1 MVKIP
6 TYERQVRPNATPIPM
21 STGEGYEAPG
31 RALAYQA
38 KRMMDDAQHVKQIGG
53 MVQSVLGALGS
64 LAGKAEADRNAL
76 DMYQTK
82 VALADFQGQQ
92 DMAQI
97 DYDAQISGD
106 GRDHAAGRLQSYDA
120 AANDLMG
127 RLPANDKARILAS
140 ERVAGLRSHYG
151 EKSYIQQQKHLQGYY
166 DAETTRLV
174 QERVLPNI
182 TSDLTSVEG
191 GLKGIDNILA
201 DMPGA
206 TEKTR
211 SRIRDQ
217 ALDIVYRHWT
227 DKAGANAAAIGAKI
241 VEEFRSRPEA
251 PKSATVADA
260 RALSALVPIHK
271 GLTRGD
277 PDRNI
282 DGLTKPMVSSLAKM
296 LNDMPPEIRKHLE
309 INEAHRSTAYQARL
323 REAYESGR
331 GGLAAPAGRSRH
343 NFGEAVDFSPP
354 GGYGSNYDRKG
365 YNQALAW
372 MYANSEKYGL
382 VNPESIRGRDPHH
395 FQLAPGVKDGGPVE
409 VAARGLTTYAGNRTL
424 YDEFKG
430 RIVENYPALE
440 KFSLGRER
448 AERAAEAAAL
458 KAQHQAIEG
467 QALDLWNKQELT
479 KDWVERN
486 GSLMDPKAYGRWLRM
501 FDNVPRVTDPQVYS
515 GLAEKAHAD
524 PEQAVKDAADA
535 YANRQLDADGYRSVL
550 KKAQRALE
558 PTTRMPQWARET
570 RNAVSKMLKPDGK
583 AGDGEHAAYKDAL
596 EKFDAYVEEQGE
608 ALDRK
613 GLTGFADDLV
623 KGHKMDGA
631 RESRKG
637 LPMPRFGSVGRDV
650 MSLEAL
656 EIAKQRTVEAFK
668 AGKIDKE
675 TLSREAGL
683 LKKWQGALEAQAA
696 AEGKPV
702 KPSAPAAQGAKPAG
716 EAGKQTRPA
725 LKIEMNPQQEQATP

>member
-6 TYERQVRPNATPIPM
+6 TYDRQVRINATPIPM
-21 STGEGYEAPG
+21 STGQGYEAPG
-31 RALAYQA
+31 RAMAYQA
-38 KRMMDDAQHVKQIGG
+38 KRMEDKAQQVKQIGG

-64 LAGKAEADRNAL
+64 LAGKAEAERNAL

-92 DMAQI
+92 DMAQM

-106 GRDHAAGRLQSYDA
+106 GRDHTAGRLQSYDQ
-120 AANDLMG
+120 AANDLLG
-127 RLPANDKARILAS
+127 KLPANEKARMMAT

-151 EKSYIQQQKHLQGYY
+151 ERSYVHQQKHLQGYY

-182 TSDLTSVEG
+182 TSDLASVEG

-206 TEKTR
+206 TEQTR
-211 SRIRDQ
+211 GRIRDQ
-217 ALDIVYRHWT
+217 ALDLVYKHWT
-227 DKAGANAAAIGAKI
+227 DKAGANAAALGAK
-241 VEEFRSRPEA
+241 VLEEFKARGAAEPA
-251 PKSATVADA
+251 LQKATVADA
-260 RALSALVPIHK
+260 RSLSALIPIHK

-282 DGLTKPMVSSLAKM
+282 EGLTKPMVSSLARM
-296 LNDMPPEIRKHLE
+296 LHDMPPELRKHLE
-309 INEAHRSTAYQARL
+309 INEAHRSREYQARL
-323 REAYESGR
+323 RANYEAGR

-372 MYANSEKYGL
+372 MYSNSEKYGL
-382 VNPESIRGRDPHH
+382 VNPEGIRGRDPHH
-395 FQLAPGVKDGGPVE
+395 FQLVPGVRDGGPIE
-409 VAARGLTTYAGNRTL
+409 VAGPGARAPRTL

-440 KFSLGRER
+440 KYALGRER
-448 AERAAEAAAL
+448 AERAAEAASL
-458 KAQHQAIEG
+458 KTQHQAIES

-479 KDWVERN
+479 KEWVEKN
-486 GSLMDPKAYGRWLRM
+486 GSLMDPKAYGRWIRM

-570 RNAVSKMLKPDGK
+570 RNAVSKMLKPDGT
-583 AGDGEHAAYKDAL
+583 AGEGEMGAYKDAL

-637 LPMPRFGSVGRDV
+637 LPMPRYGSVGRDV

-656 EIAKQRTVEAFK
+656 EIAKQRTVDAFK

-702 KPSAPAAQGAKPAG
+702 KPSQPAAAQGAKPAG
-716 EAGKQTRPA
+716 EAGKPQPA
-725 LKIEMNPQQEQATP
+725 LKIEMNPQQEQAAP